1 MLEAL
6 IFDFDGLIVDTE
18 STVLQSWAEV
28 YAEFGHELPMDDW
41 IRSIGA
47 DYGPETFDPCAD
59 LEARVGQRLDW
70 ETIQARR
77 YAREIALA
85 NRQPPLP
92 GVIALLDDARRHGLR
107 LAVASSSSHRWVDGH
122 LQRLGLF
129 DRFNAVVCADDV
141 ARAKPA
147 PDLFLK
153 AVDLLGVPPRSV
165 VVLEDS
171 ANGVIA
177 ARAAGLFCVAVPT
190 ELTRRLDLSAASMR
204 VQSLAELNV
213 DLLNRALRN
222 NHRVEGG

>member
-18 STVLQSWAEV
+18 STVLQSWAEL
-28 YAEFGHELPMDDW
+28 YREFGVELPLGDW
-41 IRSIGA
+41 LRSVGA
-47 DYGPETFDPCAD
+47 DYGPDTFDPYAD
-59 LEARVGQRLDW
+59 LEAQVGRPLDW
-70 ETIQARR
+70 ETLRPRR
-77 YAREIALA
+77 YAREIAMA

-92 GVIALLDDARRHGLR
+92 GVVALLDDAQAHGLR

-129 DRFNAVVCADDV
+129 RRFDAVVCAEDV

-153 AVDLLGVPPRSV
+153 AVEALGVPPKGV

-177 ARAAGLFCVAVPT
+177 ARAAGLFCVVVPS
-190 ELTRRLDLSAASMR
+190 ELTRHLNLSAANMR
-204 VQSLAELNV
+204 VQSLAELSV
-213 DLLNRALRN
+213 DLLDRALRN
-222 NHRVEGG
+222 NHHEGG

>member
-6 IFDFDGLIVDTE
+6 IFDFDGLMVDTE

-28 YAEFGHELPMDDW
+28 YREHGLELPLDEW

-47 DYGPETFDPCAD
+47 DYGPETFDPCLD
-59 LEARVGQRLDW
+59 LEARLERSLDW
-70 ETIQARR
+70 EAIQARR
-77 YAREIALA
+77 YARELALA
-85 NRQPPLP
+85 SQQPALP
-92 GVIALLDDARRHGLR
+92 GVVALLDDAQAHGLR

-129 DRFNAVVCADDV
+129 DRFQAIVCADDV
-141 ARAKPA
+141 ARTKPA

-153 AVDLLGVPPRSV
+153 AVDLLGVPPHRV

-204 VQSLAELNV
+204 VQSLAELSV
-213 DLLNRALRN
+213 DLLDRALRN
-222 NHRVEGG
+222 NHQ